1 MKLLIPVDGS
11 DASLAA
17 LSHCAELHRAAIPV
31 EIIVLNVQPRMH
43 RHISRYTT
51 RAARDALRA
60 ERSAAAMAPA
70 IETLTRVGIPFVALS
85 ELGSPAAAIAEV
97 AQRENVDE
105 IVMGV
110 GRHPE
115 WLRWLNPSI
124 ARGVMARTDIPVTVL
139 ARGQV
144 GVLQRYGVPAGIAG
158 LAALLWAVE

>member
-1 MKLLIPVDGS
+1 MKLLIPIDGS
-11 DASLAA
+11 QASLAA
-17 LSHCAELHRAAIPV
+17 LNHADGLHRSGVRVVAI
-31 EIIVLNVQPRMH
+31 LLHVQPRMH
-43 RHISRYTT
+43 RHISRFTT

-70 IETLTRVGIPFVALS
+70 IETLTRAGLPFVALT
-85 ELGSPAAAIAEV
+85 ELGTPAAAIAAV
-97 AQRENVDE
+97 ARREGVDE

-115 WLRWLNPSI
+115 WLRWINPSI

-139 ARGQV
+139 ARGRV
-144 GVLQRYGVPAGIAG
+144 GALQRYGVPAGIAG

>member
-11 DASLAA
+11 HASLAA
-17 LSHCAELHRAAIPV
+17 VTHAARKGAEVTL
-31 EIIVLNVQPRMH
+31 LNVQPRLH
-43 RHISRYTT
+43 RHISRFTS

-70 IETLTRVGIPFVALS
+70 IETLTRAGLPFVALT
-85 ELGSPAAAIAEV
+85 ELGTPAAAIAEV
-97 AQRENVDE
+97 ARRESVDE
-105 IVMGV
+105 IVIGV

-139 ARGQV
+139 ARGKV
-144 GVLQRYGVPAGIAG
+144 GALQRYGVPAGIAG